1 MWHERTSPLD
11 PTDSMGEKRGKI
23 EREEGRINSRV
34 RSSHFSLDFSTI
46 RSSNLD
52 ETRSEVYPHYKSYA
66 WVPVLWSFD
75 KLQEVG
81 VFSYL
86 FYSLAKS
93 HFNGWGCLEAW
104 MSVFS
109 VPKDL
114 DLVKKSLESFSTVPK
129 LIVDCMCC
137 LCVAMFEA

>member
-1 MWHERTSPLD
+1 MKREGKRK
-11 PTDSMGEKRGKI
+11 GKKEEKVF
-23 EREEGRINSRV
+23 RENV
-34 RSSHFSLDFSTI
+34 LNFSLDFPTI
-46 RSSNLD
+46 EPAVSG
-52 ETRSEVYPHYKSYA
+52 ETRSKVDPHYKSYA
-66 WVPVLWSFD
+66 WVLVLWSFD
-75 KLQEVG
+75 KLREVR

-104 MSVFS
+104 MVVFL

-114 DLVKKSLESFSTVPK
+114 DLVKKSLECFWTVLK
-129 LIVDCMCC
+129 LTVDCVCF